1 LGIRTEEFK
10 QALKMVAF
18 NAYVQIFNFFVV
30 SAIVYGIAKGLLK
43 VGGLSVELADG
54 LIICACLPTSVSLVM
69 TLTVS
74 SHGDEAAAVFHS
86 AFGNVIGVFMTPVLV
101 LWYLGAQGDV
111 DMLTVVWKLIVR
123 VCVPIFVG
131 QIIRNF
137 CPPVKPFLTRHRRT
151 FAKLSEWALVFIV
164 YTVFCKT
171 FIADRDTSI
180 SQIMIM
186 VGVVFGCLIL
196 IMILCWALL
205 LILFRD
211 KPKLQAMG
219 IFGCTHKT
227 IALGVPLIGSIYEGN
242 PAVGLYTLPLLVW
255 YPMQL
260 FVGSLITPQVA
271 AYVDRQEAII
281 AEKAK
286 EKEVAEEGSAVEP

>member
-1 LGIRTEEFK
+1 
-10 QALKMVAF
+10 MVSF

-30 SAIVYGIAKGLLK
+30 SGIVYGIAKGLLK

-180 SQIMIM
+180 DQIMIM
-186 VGVVFGCLIL
+186 VGVVFGCLVL

-205 LILFRD
+205 LLLFRD

-219 IFGCTHKT
+219 LFSVYSQDDC
-227 IALGVPLIGSIYEGN
+227 IGSASHRFN
-242 PAVGLYTLPLLVW
+242 L
-255 YPMQL
+255 
-260 FVGSLITPQVA
+260 
-271 AYVDRQEAII
+271 RR
-281 AEKAK
+281 
-286 EKEVAEEGSAVEP
+286 